1 VNRLEATIAVFPDE
15 TRALIDRL
23 LARDH
28 DGVSDLGRTLLLV
41 HPEVRP
47 SAVVLFHGLS
57 ASPAQF
63 ARFAAELYDHG
74 HNVLV
79 PRLPHHGHRNRL
91 STALERLTAD
101 ELRLTAK
108 QSVELASRLGERVT
122 VAGFSLGGLLT
133 TWIAQHDSV
142 HRAVAIAPF
151 LGVAMV
157 PNRWMPPL
165 AELLLR
171 LPNRFQW
178 WDPVA
183 RERQLPEHG
192 YPRYATHAL
201 AHAYRLAR
209 DVLDEA
215 TAHAPRTTDFV
226 FVTNAREAAV
236 NNRAVFRIVEQL
248 RAHHSTNVRHVE
260 LTGLPLS
267 HDVIEP
273 LRHPN
278 LADRVFPQL
287 LSIIEG
293 E

>member
-1 VNRLEATIAVFPDE
+1 MDRLEATIAGFPAE
-15 TRALIDRL
+15 TRILVERL

-28 DGVSDLGRTLLLV
+28 NLIGDLGRTTLLV
-41 HPEVRP
+41 HPAVRP
-47 SAVVLFHGLS
+47 TAVVLFHGLS

-63 ARFAAELYDHG
+63 ARFAAELHEHG
-74 HNVLV
+74 HNVIV
-79 PRLPHHGHRNRL
+79 PRLPHHGHRDRL

-101 ELRLTAK
+101 ELRATAV
-108 QSVELASRLGERVT
+108 QSVELASRLGERVV

-133 TWIAQHDSV
+133 TWVAQRESL

-151 LGVAMV
+151 LGVSMV
-157 PNRWMPPL
+157 PNRWMSPL
-165 AELLLR
+165 AELMLR
-171 LPNRFQW
+171 LPNRFPW
-178 WDPVA
+178 WDPIA

-209 DVLDEA
+209 DVLNEA
-215 TAHAPRTTDFV
+215 TIRAPRTTDLV

-248 RAHHSTNVRHVE
+248 RAHRSANVRHIE

-293 E
+293 A